1 VSVVADP
8 QQLRARADAV
18 LELHELGDV
27 DAALTACDGLI
38 EDAASAASADPAD
51 PVVRETLFAARFE
64 RALLLTE
71 LGELSAAADAYEAAA
86 ATQADL
92 DDPDQR
98 HEVAMALLNRGIC
111 LDAIGDHRAALGAYD
126 DLVGTFADA
135 DDPVTRDQVIRGRVN
150 RASALLAVDEV
161 HEALT
166 VADSLIGELDPSEAL
181 EAEQLAMTVRLR
193 AAALRA
199 LDRRDEAAAS
209 LADVERCSDEDPAAR
224 SQVAAAQRERA
235 EVLAELGRS
244 DEAIAILEA
253 AVARFTDDPDPV
265 VVEVLIDL
273 LRAEADLLER
283 SGDPQRAAE
292 IRARAGA

>member
-1 VSVVADP
+1 VVVEP

-18 LELHELGDV
+18 LELHDAGDLD
-27 DAALTACDGLI
+27 DALATCEQLL
-38 EDAASAASADPAD
+38 EDAASGDPSD

-71 LGELSAAADAYEAAA
+71 LGELADAAGAYADAAG
-86 ATQADL
+86 TPADL

-111 LDAIGDHRAALGAYD
+111 LDAIGDHRGALEAYD
-126 DLVGTFADA
+126 ELIGGFGDA
-135 DDPVTRDQVIRGRVN
+135 GDPVTRDQVIRGRVN
-150 RASALLAVDEV
+150 RASALLAVDDV

-166 VADSLIGELDPSEAL
+166 VADVLLAELDPSEAL

-199 LDRRDEAAAS
+199 LDRSDEAAAS
-209 LADVERCSDEDPAAR
+209 LADVERCTDEDPAAR

-253 AVARFTDDPDPV
+253 AVARFTDDPDPA

-273 LRAEADLLER
+273 LRVEADLLER
-283 SGDPQRAAE
+283 AGDRGRAAE
-292 IRARAGA
+292 IRSRTGS

>member
-1 VSVVADP
+1 VVAEP

-18 LELHELGDV
+18 LELHEIGDV
-27 DAALTACDGLI
+27 EGALVACEALL
-38 EDAASAASADPAD
+38 EDALAADVGDA
-51 PVVRETLFAARFE
+51 VVRETVFAARFE

-71 LGELSAAADAYEAAA
+71 LGELPAAAQAYADAA
-86 ATQADL
+86 ATPADL

-111 LDAIGDHRAALGAYD
+111 LDAVGDHREALGAYD
-126 DLVGTFADA
+126 ELIGSFGHA
-135 DDPVTRDQVIRGRVN
+135 DDPVTRDQVIRARVN
-150 RASALLAVDEV
+150 RASALLAVDAL

-166 VADSLIGELDPSEAL
+166 VADGLIAELDPSEAL

-199 LDRRDEAAAS
+199 LDRRDEAAES
-209 LADVERCSDEDPAAR
+209 LAEVDRCTDEDPAAR

-235 EVLAELGRS
+235 EVLAELGRP

-283 SGDPQRAAE
+283 SGQPRRAAE
-292 IRARAGA
+292 IRARAGV

>member
-1 VSVVADP
+1 VVADP
-8 QQLRARADAV
+8 QRLRARADAV
-18 LELHELGDV
+18 LELH
-27 DAALTACDGLI
+27 DASDLEGALEACDALL
-38 EDAASAASADPAD
+38 EDALAADPDD

-71 LGELSAAADAYEAAA
+71 LGELVEAADAYALA
-86 ATQADL
+86 ATSPADL
-92 DDPDQR
+92 ADPDQR

-111 LDAIGDHRAALGAYD
+111 LDAVGDHRGALGAYD
-126 DLVGTFADA
+126 ELIGAFGDA
-135 DDPVTRDQVIRGRVN
+135 DDPVTKDQVVRARVN
-150 RASALLAVDEV
+150 RASALLAADDL

-166 VADSLIGELDPSEAL
+166 VADGLIAELDPSESL

-193 AAALRA
+193 AAVLRA
-199 LDRRDEAAAS
+199 LDRRDEAADS
-209 LADVERCSDEDPAAR
+209 LAEVDRCTDEDPAAR

-244 DEAIAILEA
+244 EEAIDILEA

-283 SGDPQRAAE
+283 AGDTGRAAE

>member
-1 VSVVADP
+1 VAEP
-8 QQLRARADAV
+8 QRLRARADAV
-18 LELHELGDV
+18 LELHEADELDE
-27 DAALTACDGLI
+27 ALVVCEALLLDLR
-38 EDAASAASADPAD
+38 SADTSD
-51 PVVRETLFAARFE
+51 PVVRETLFTARFE
-64 RALLLTE
+64 RGLLLTE
-71 LGELSAAADAYEAAA
+71 LGDLPAAAAASAEAAA
-86 ATQADL
+86 TPADPS
-92 DDPDQR
+92 DPDQR

-111 LDAIGDHRAALGAYD
+111 LDAVGDHRGALGAYD
-126 DLVGTFADA
+126 ELIAGHGHA
-135 DDPVTRDQVIRGRVN
+135 DDPVTRDQVIRARVN
-150 RASALLAVDEV
+150 RASALLAVDDL

-166 VADSLIGELDPSEAL
+166 VADGLLAELDPSEAL

-209 LADVERCSDEDPAAR
+209 LAEVERCTDEDPAAR

-253 AVARFTDDPDPV
+253 AVERFTDDPDPIV
-265 VVEVLIDL
+265 VDVLIDL

-283 SGDPQRAAE
+283 AGDPERAAE
-292 IRARAGA
+292 IRARAGT

>member
-1 VSVVADP
+1 MTVVADP

-18 LELHELGDV
+18 LELHEEGDLE
-27 DAALTACDGLI
+27 AALAACERLLEDVTP
-38 EDAASAASADPAD
+38 EDAHD
-51 PVVRETLFAARFE
+51 PVLRETLFTARFE

-71 LGELSAAADAYEAAA
+71 LGELAAAADAYASAA
-86 ATQADL
+86 ATPADR

-111 LDAIGDHRAALGAYD
+111 LDAVGEHRGALAAYD
-126 DLVGTFADA
+126 ELVGDLGHA
-135 DDPVTRDQVIRGRVN
+135 DDPVTRDQVIRARVN
-150 RASALLAVDEV
+150 RASALLAIDEL

-166 VADSLIGELDPSEAL
+166 VADGLIAELDPAEAL

-209 LADVERCSDEDPAAR
+209 LADVERCTDEDPAAR

-244 DEAIAILEA
+244 EEAISILEA
-253 AVARFTDDPDPV
+253 AVERFSDDPDPV

-283 SGDPQRAAE
+283 AGDPQRAAE
-292 IRARAGA
+292 IRARAEV

>member
-1 VSVVADP
+1 MTVVAEP

-18 LELHELGDV
+18 LELHEDGALDEALEACERLV
-27 DAALTACDGLI
+27 HDALAS
-38 EDAASAASADPAD
+38 DADD

-71 LGELSAAADAYEAAA
+71 LGVLADAAAAYAEAAA
-86 ATQADL
+86 TPADP

-111 LDAIGDHRAALGAYD
+111 LDAVGDHRAALAAYGE
-126 DLVGTFADA
+126 LVGTFGHA
-135 DDPVTRDQVIRGRVN
+135 DDPVTRDQVIRARVN
-150 RASALLAVDEV
+150 RASALLAIDEL
-161 HEALT
+161 HESLT
-166 VADSLIGELDPSEAL
+166 VADGLIAELDPAEAL

-209 LADVERCSDEDPAAR
+209 LADVERCTDEDPAAR

-244 DEAIAILEA
+244 EEAIAILEA
-253 AVARFTDDPDPV
+253 AVARFTDDPDPA

-273 LRAEADLLER
+273 LQAEADLLER
-283 SGDPQRAAE
+283 AGDPHRAAE
-292 IRARAGA
+292 IRARAHA

>member
-1 VSVVADP
+1 VVVEP

-18 LELHELGDV
+18 LELHDAGDLDV
-27 DAALTACDGLI
+27 ALVTCEQLL
-38 EDAASAASADPAD
+38 EDAAGGDPND

-71 LGELSAAADAYEAAA
+71 LGELADAAGAYADAA
-86 ATQADL
+86 ATPTDL

-111 LDAIGDHRAALGAYD
+111 LDAIGDHRGALGSYD
-126 DLVGTFADA
+126 ELIGGFGDA
-135 DDPVTRDQVIRGRVN
+135 GDPVTRDQVVRARVN
-150 RASALLAVDEV
+150 RASALLAVDDL

-166 VADSLIGELDPSEAL
+166 VADVLLAELDPSEAL

-199 LDRRDEAAAS
+199 LDRSDEAAAS
-209 LADVERCSDEDPAAR
+209 LADVERCTDEDPAAR

-235 EVLAELGRS
+235 EVLAELGRP

-253 AVARFTDDPDPV
+253 AVARFTDDPDPA

-273 LRAEADLLER
+273 LRVEADLLER
-283 SGDPQRAAE
+283 AGDPGRAAE
-292 IRARAGA
+292 IRSRVGS